1 MNAVKLSWSA
11 VAALVIAS
19 VVTLAAFGWPFLAAT
34 SGVGEGASHS
44 TDAPWIFVL
53 VLPLL
58 AMIVLAEVNAGG
70 IDAKAIALLGML
82 ASIGGALRALS
93 PGAAGLEPS
102 FAVIMLGGRVFGRGF
117 GFVQGALTLF
127 VGALL
132 TGGVGPWLPFQM
144 IAAGWV
150 GFLSGA
156 LPKRLT
162 GRSEVVVLALLG
174 FVLGVAYGALMNLW
188 FWPFGGYGAGLS
200 YDAAGGPGGERGELL
215 QVLPGDLGA
224 VGRQSWRVHVPAVVA
239 DRSAAAARAQTRVQ
253 ARGVRGPCDVSTRS
267 QRDPLNPRVREMKTL
282 VIGGARSGKSAAAES
297 ALADASDVTYVATGY
312 PADHDAEWAARVARH
327 LAHRPASW
335 TTVETLDLAG
345 VLAEPG
351 GPVLVDCLT
360 LWLTRILDRAD
371 AWESGASIE
380 PDTSALVAALR
391 RQRPAR
397 W

>member
-1 MNAVKLSWSA
+1 MNGTVNAVKLSWSA

-19 VVTLAAFGWPFLAAT
+19 VVTLAAFGWPFVAAT
-34 SGVGEGASHS
+34 AGVGEGASHS

-200 YDAAGGPGGERGELL
+200 YDAAGGPAANAESYFRYYLATS
-215 QVLPGDLGA
+215 VLWD
-224 VGRQSWRVHVPAVVA
+224 VS
-239 DRSAAAARAQTRVQ
+239 
-253 ARGVRGPCDVSTRS
+253 RGVCTFLLLLLIGRPLLRALKRVSRLAAFEV
-267 QRDPLNPRVREMKTL
+267 PVRFEK
-282 VIGGARSGKSAAAES
+282 
-297 ALADASDVTYVATGY
+297 
-312 PADHDAEWAARVARH
+312 
-327 LAHRPASW
+327 
-335 TTVETLDLAG
+335 
-345 VLAEPG
+345 
-351 GPVLVDCLT
+351 
-360 LWLTRILDRAD
+360 
-371 AWESGASIE
+371 
-380 PDTSALVAALR
+380 
-391 RQRPAR
+391 
-397 W
+397 